1 MPSLLLNSSTDGAE
15 LVAAKAGYFIRVV
28 GFDVTSDGAGTF
40 GLDSKDA
47 AGTRTTIY
55 LTNGTLN
62 AGGGVVRPPFDDWQL
77 DTAVGS
83 SLVLKASG
91 AGFKG
96 ALTYAYKT
104 ASGN

>member
-1 MPSLLLNSSTDGAE
+1 MPSVLINSSTDGAE
-15 LVAAKAGYFIRVV
+15 LVAAKAGYFIRVL
-28 GFDVTSDGAGTF
+28 GFDVTASGAGTF

-47 AGTRTTIY
+47 AATRTTIHNST
-55 LTNGTLN
+55 LATGTPL
-62 AGGGVVRPPFDDWQL
+62 VRPASDDWQL

-83 SLVLKASG
+83 SLVLKGPG
-91 AGFKG
+91 AVTFTG